1 MSEEVTGDAIQDE
14 REPALGPPGGQGLS
28 GGRAGGE
35 QQALLHAGPL
45 QLRVQPLVTVSDG
58 PSSLETDDDRDIG
71 WEYPAFIL
79 VVVIM
84 SVVVIGVR
92 EWIKEI
98 KKPLR
103 PW

>member
-1 MSEEVTGDAIQDE
+1 
-14 REPALGPPGGQGLS
+14 
-28 GGRAGGE
+28 
-35 QQALLHAGPL
+35 
-45 QLRVQPLVTVSDG
+45 
-58 PSSLETDDDRDIG
+58 
-71 WEYPAFIL
+71 

-84 SVVVIGVR
+84 SVVVIGIR

>member
-1 MSEEVTGDAIQDE
+1 M
-14 REPALGPPGGQGLS
+14 
-28 GGRAGGE
+28 
-35 QQALLHAGPL
+35 
-45 QLRVQPLVTVSDG
+45 
-58 PSSLETDDDRDIG
+58 ETNDDWDIG
-71 WEYPAFIL
+71 WEYPTIIL

-84 SVVVIGVR
+84 SVVVIGIR

>member
-1 MSEEVTGDAIQDE
+1 M
-14 REPALGPPGGQGLS
+14 
-28 GGRAGGE
+28 
-35 QQALLHAGPL
+35 
-45 QLRVQPLVTVSDG
+45 SDG

-71 WEYPAFIL
+71 WGYPAFIL